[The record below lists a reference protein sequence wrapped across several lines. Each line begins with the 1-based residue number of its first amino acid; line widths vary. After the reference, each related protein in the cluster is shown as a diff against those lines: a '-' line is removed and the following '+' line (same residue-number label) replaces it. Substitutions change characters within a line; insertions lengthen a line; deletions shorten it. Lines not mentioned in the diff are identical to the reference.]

1 MSRFTDKAMEL
12 RSDPSRHC
20 NCAQTILAAFADDMG
35 MAEDTAMKL
44 GSNFGGGMKAGS
56 VCGAITSGAMV
67 LGLYG
72 MDNPGILN
80 GFYREIKESHGGLI
94 NCADLLKRNA
104 ELGGVKKQH
113 CDAMICQSIGL
124 IEEILKEQRLLKEE

>member
-1 MSRFTDKAMEL
+1 MSKYLDKAKEL
-12 RSDPSRHC
+12 RNDPVMHY
-20 NCAQTILAAFADDMG
+20 NCAQAVVLAFS
-35 MAEDTAMKL
+35 EDLGIDEETLMKL
-44 GSNFGGGMKAGS
+44 TANFGGGMKAGS
-56 VCGAITSGAMV
+56 VCGAVTSGAMV

-104 ELGGVKKQH
+104 EMGGMKKPH